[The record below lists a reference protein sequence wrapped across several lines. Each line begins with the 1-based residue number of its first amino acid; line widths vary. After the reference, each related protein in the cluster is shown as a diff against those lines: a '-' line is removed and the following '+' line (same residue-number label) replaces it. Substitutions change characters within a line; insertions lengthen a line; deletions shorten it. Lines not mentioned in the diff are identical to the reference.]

1 MTFPAQGGSDKPEG
15 LYKALT
21 ELDGMR
27 SPADVRA
34 LIEDRL
40 ARYLKKDRSGIRR
53 AMLRLFIEVPELTIG
68 EIHARLSSLFPI
80 SLHSVAA
87 TVGIISTRLGL
98 LHVRRN
104 PEGTCCIYQL
114 KGQYVDLVRRSVT
127 VA

>member
-1 MTFPAQGGSDKPEG
+1 MK
-15 LYKALT
+15 
-21 ELDGMR
+21 
-27 SPADVRA
+27 SPAEVRA

-53 AMLRLFIEVPELTIG
+53 EMLRLFMEAHELTID
-68 EIHARLSSLFPI
+68 EIHERLSSYFPI
-80 SLHSVAA
+80 SIHSVAA

-114 KGQYVDLVRRSVT
+114 KGQYADLVRRSVL